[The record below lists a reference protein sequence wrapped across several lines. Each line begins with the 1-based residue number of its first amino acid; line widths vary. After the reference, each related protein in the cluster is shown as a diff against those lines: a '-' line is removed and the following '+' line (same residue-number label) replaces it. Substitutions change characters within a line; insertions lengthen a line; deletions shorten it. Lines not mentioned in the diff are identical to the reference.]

1 MTKMREFILLA
12 LSVVIAL
19 AVVVVMADPTVFGL
33 LLVKTAKA
41 VVALV
46 AVRVAVHYL
55 DKVVGIEFKQH
66 MRGWDGQAM
75 ATYLGARFIGAAVL
89 FGCIFG

>member
-19 AVVVVMADPTVFGL
+19 AVVVGMADPMVFGL

-55 DKVVGIEFKQH
+55 DKVIGVNFREH
-66 MRGWDGQAM
+66 VRGWDGQAM
-75 ATYLGARFIGAAVL
+75 AIYMGARFIGAAVL
-89 FGCIFG
+89 FGCIFS